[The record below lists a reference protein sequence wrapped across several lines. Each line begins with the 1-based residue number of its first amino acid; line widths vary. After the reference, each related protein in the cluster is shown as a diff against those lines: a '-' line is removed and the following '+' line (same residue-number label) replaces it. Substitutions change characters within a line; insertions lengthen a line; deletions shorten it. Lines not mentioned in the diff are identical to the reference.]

1 MCLCVCVC
9 VRVITNQFPRV
20 LSAVS
25 SVCVW
30 SVGGRESSWNSGWN
44 PRSLLVSS
52 LSANQIK
59 QKRVSKN
66 KLSRTRTCLRPHPAA
81 LLYIRVCVFVSQSVG
96 YFHIS
101 FSQKNRKRIAECCG
115 FKNNVMFYYI
125 TKYLYLPGAIR
136 SCHFLGSISVSLS
149 LNCLVSFSIITSSTV
164 IMYINYHAAL

>member
-1 MCLCVCVC
+1 MFIILKKFCFAVKLSRSSRLDSKVSLIPRLFFLRSFLCVCVCVC

-81 LLYIRVCVFVSQSVG
+81 LLYIYVCVCLFLSRSVIFTFLFLRKIENESPSAVVSKTMLC
-96 YFHIS
+96 F
-101 FSQKNRKRIAECCG
+101 
-115 FKNNVMFYYI
+115 
-125 TKYLYLPGAIR
+125 
-136 SCHFLGSISVSLS
+136 
-149 LNCLVSFSIITSSTV
+149 II
-164 IMYINYHAAL
+164 